1 LEVHPT
7 ATQQSRRPMNSIN
20 LLSTTASKMP
30 TPPAKGDD
38 NPALRKAFNQFV
50 GETFYGQMLQAMR
63 KSQGKPAYFHGGQ
76 AEEIFTQQLDQI
88 LTKNLSEASADK
100 LSGPMYE
107 LFTQQ
112 RK

>member
-1 LEVHPT
+1 
-7 ATQQSRRPMNSIN
+7 MNNIN
-20 LLSTTASKMP
+20 LLSAAATKPT
-30 TPPAKGDD
+30 TPPPKAAD

-88 LTKNLSEASADK
+88 LTQKLSEASADK

-107 LFTQQ
+107 LFTQP

>member
-1 LEVHPT
+1 
-7 ATQQSRRPMNSIN
+7 MNSIN
-20 LLSTTASKMP
+20 LLSATSTKLP
-30 TPPAKGDD
+30 THPTKGDD

-63 KSQGKPAYFHGGQ
+63 KSQGKPAYCHGGQ

-88 LTKNLSEASADK
+88 LTKKLSEASADK

>member
-1 LEVHPT
+1 
-7 ATQQSRRPMNSIN
+7 MNSIN
-20 LLSTTASKMP
+20 LISTTATKPTAPASK
-30 TPPAKGDD
+30 AND
-38 NPALRKAFNQFV
+38 NPALRKAFDQFV

-63 KSQGKPAYFHGGQ
+63 KSQTPPAYFHGGQ

-88 LTKNLSEASADK
+88 LSKKLAEAGSDR

-107 LFTQQ
+107 LFTQP

>member
-1 LEVHPT
+1 
-7 ATQQSRRPMNSIN
+7 MNSIN
-20 LLSTTASKMP
+20 LFSANAAKLP
-30 TPPAKGDD
+30 TPPAKAAD

-63 KSQGKPAYFHGGQ
+63 KNQGKPAYFHGGQ

-88 LTKNLSEASADK
+88 LTKKLSESSADK